1 MKVAVI
7 AGTPVDTRMGV
18 EYLRRRDP
26 SIVTMPYPCAE
37 DPRGCHLFQI
47 AGEAEKK
54 AHIEQIYRR
63 AIEEGAERFFVYC
76 NSLSSSVDF
85 ESISGRFGVRTATPM
100 SAYGNIAEQ
109 YGTIGV
115 LAANNQC
122 TKGIE
127 DRFTAVNRNG
137 YVIGIGNLKL
147 TEAVE
152 QGREPAEIAESFDFA
167 GMCALFRASGC
178 EAIVLG
184 CTHFPY
190 FFRELAARTDL
201 PVIDPADIMYESL
214 TASER

>member
-18 EYLRRRDP
+18 DYLHRKDP
-26 SIVTMPYPCAE
+26 SIGTLSYPCAA

-47 AGEAEKK
+47 SGTTEKQK
-54 AHIEQIYRR
+54 YIETIYRR
-63 AIEEGAERFFVYC
+63 AIADGAERFFVYC

-85 ESISGRFGVRTATPM
+85 DSISDLFGVLTVTPM
-100 SAYGNIAEQ
+100 SAYGRIAEK
-109 YGTIGV
+109 YDTIGV

-127 DRFTAVNRNG
+127 DRFTAVNSKG

-152 QGREPAEIAESFDFA
+152 QGRDPAEIAESFALDR
-167 GMCALFRASGC
+167 MCGLFEASGC

-190 FFRELAARTDL
+190 FIKELSALTEL
-201 PVIDPADIMYESL
+201 PVIDAADIMYESL
-214 TASER
+214 TAPAL

>member
-26 SIVTMPYPCAE
+26 SIETMPYPCAE

-47 AGEAEKK
+47 AGDAEKQ
-54 AHIEQIYRR
+54 AHMEEIYRR
-63 AIEEGAERFFVYC
+63 AIDEGAERFFIYC

-85 ESISGRFGVRTATPM
+85 ESISERFGVRTATPM
-100 SAYGNIAEQ
+100 SAYGRIAGM
-109 YGTIGV
+109 YDTIGV

-127 DRFTAVNRNG
+127 DRFTAVNRKG

-152 QGREPAEIAESFDFA
+152 CGMDPAAIAERFDFA
-167 GMCALFRASGC
+167 GMCALFEANGC

-190 FFRELAARTDL
+190 FIRELSALTAL

-214 TASER
+214 LAC

>member
-7 AGTPVDTRMGV
+7 AGTPMDTRMGV
-18 EYLRRRDP
+18 DYLHRKDP
-26 SIVTMPYPCAE
+26 SIGTLSYPCAA

-47 AGEAEKK
+47 SGTEEKQNY
-54 AHIEQIYRR
+54 IETIYRK
-63 AIEEGAERFFVYC
+63 AIGDGAERFFVYC

-85 ESISGRFGVRTATPM
+85 DSISDKFGVLTVTPM
-100 SAYGNIAEQ
+100 SAYGRIAEK
-109 YGTIGV
+109 YDTIGV

-127 DRFTAVNRNG
+127 DRFTAVNRKG
-137 YVIGIGNLKL
+137 TVVGIGNLKL

-152 QGREPAEIAESFDFA
+152 QGRDPAEIAERFA
-167 GMCALFRASGC
+167 FGRMCEMLEANGC

-190 FFRELAARTDL
+190 FIKELSALTAL

-214 TASER
+214 TGC